1 MKENTIL
8 LSATDNKQTV
18 IPYKI
23 RKQSWFFDFW
33 IGDAS
38 LFI

>member
-8 LSATDNKQTV
+8 LSATDKKQTV
-18 IPYKI
+18 IPYKT
-23 RKQSWFFDFW
+23 RKQSCFFDFW
-33 IGDAS
+33 IGGAT